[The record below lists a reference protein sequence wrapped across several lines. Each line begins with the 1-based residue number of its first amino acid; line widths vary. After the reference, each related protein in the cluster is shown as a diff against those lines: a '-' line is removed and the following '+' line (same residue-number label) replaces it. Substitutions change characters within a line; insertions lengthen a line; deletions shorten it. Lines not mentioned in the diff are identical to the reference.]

1 MNKLK
6 FAVVMLAAAFSL
18 PAMAAG
24 DAAAGEKKAAVCAA
38 CHGQDGNSPGGDFPS
53 LAGQGEKYLTKQLQ
67 DYKSGARKNA
77 IMQGQAAGLSEQDMA
92 DLAAFYAG
100 KTIKGG
106 SAKAELVAKGERLY
120 RGGNPASG
128 VAACAG
134 CHGPAGAGIDAAG
147 FPSLAGQHASYTE
160 AQLRAFRA
168 AGRQDIGAPAYRA
181 NDADGD
187 ALGMMQA
194 VAAKMSDAEIQAV
207 ASYISGL
214 SK

>member
-1 MNKLK
+1 MNKLNC
-6 FAVVMLAAAFSL
+6 AVVVLAAAFSL

-53 LAGQGEKYLTKQLQ
+53 LAGQGEKYLIKQLQ
-67 DYKSGARKNA
+67 DYKTGARKNA
-77 IMQGQAAGLSEQDMA
+77 IMQGQAAGPSEQDMA
-92 DLAAFYAG
+92 DLAAYYAG
-100 KTIKGG
+100 KAIKGG
-106 SAKAELVAKGERLY
+106 KAKLGLVVDGERLY
-120 RGGNPASG
+120 RGGNADSG

-134 CHGPAGAGIDAAG
+134 CHGPAGQGIDAAG

-168 AGRQDIGAPAYRA
+168 AGRKDIGAPVYRV

-187 ALGMMQA
+187 SLGMMQA

-207 ASYISGL
+207 ASYIAGL
-214 SK
+214 GK

>member
-1 MNKLK
+1 MNKLN

-53 LAGQGEKYLTKQLQ
+53 LAGQGEKYLAKQLA
-67 DYKSGARKNA
+67 DYKSGARKNG

-92 DLAAFYAG
+92 DLAAFYAS

-120 RGGNPASG
+120 RGGNAATG

-134 CHGPAGAGIDAAG
+134 CHGPAGQGIDAAG

-168 AGRQDIGAPAYRA
+168 AGRKDIGAPAYRV

-187 ALGMMQA
+187 APGMMQS

-214 SK
+214 GK

>member
-1 MNKLK
+1 MNKLN

-53 LAGQGEKYLTKQLQ
+53 LAGQGEKYLAKQLA
-67 DYKSGARKNA
+67 DYKSGARKNG

-92 DLAAFYAG
+92 DLAAFYAS

-106 SAKAELVAKGERLY
+106 SAKAELVAAGERLY
-120 RGGNPASG
+120 RGGNAASG

-134 CHGPAGAGIDAAG
+134 CHGPAGQGIDAAG

-168 AGRQDIGAPAYRA
+168 AGRKDIGAPAYRA
-181 NDADGD
+181 NDADGE
-187 ALGMMQA
+187 ALGMMQS

-214 SK
+214 GK

>member
-1 MNKLK
+1 MNKLN
-6 FAVVMLAAAFSL
+6 FAVIMLAAAFSL

-53 LAGQGEKYLTKQLQ
+53 LAGQGEKYLVKQLA
-67 DYKSGARKNA
+67 DYKSGARKNG

-106 SAKAELVAKGERLY
+106 SAKADLVAVGERLY
-120 RGGNPASG
+120 RGGNAASG

-134 CHGPAGAGIDAAG
+134 CHGPAGQGIDAAG
-147 FPSLAGQHASYTE
+147 FPALAGQHASYTE

-168 AGRQDIGAPAYRA
+168 AGRKDIGAPAYRV
-181 NDADGD
+181 NDADGE

-214 SK
+214 GK

>member
-6 FAVVMLAAAFSL
+6 FAVVMFAAVMAA

-38 CHGQDGNSPGGDFPS
+38 CHGQDGNSPGGDFRS
-53 LAGQGEKYLTKQLQ
+53 LAGQGEKYMTKQLM
-67 DYKSGARKNA
+67 DYKSGARQNA
-77 IMQGQAAGLSEQDMA
+77 IMQGQAAGLSDQDMA
-92 DLAAFYAG
+92 DLSAFYAS

-106 SAKAELVAKGERLY
+106 SAKAELVEQGERLY
-120 RGGNPASG
+120 RGGNAETG

-134 CHGPAGAGIDAAG
+134 CHGPAGQGVEAAG
-147 FPSLAGQHASYTE
+147 FPALAGQHASYTE

-168 AGRQDIGAPAYRA
+168 AGRKDIGAPAYRR
-181 NDADGD
+181 NDTDGE

-194 VAAKMSDAEIQAV
+194 VAAKMSDAEIRAI